1 MQHYDVIIVGGGIVG
16 STLAC
21 ILLQHGMKIAVIEA
35 QTPIAETAKNIDLR
49 VYALTRASEQIF
61 RYIHAWQNMEKQR
74 VSPFQQMHV
83 WDAEG
88 LGEIHFDSAEI
99 MQPTLGYIV
108 EQNVIQTGLAQCLDE
123 FKNLTVYQPAQVQK
137 FEVTD
142 TSVTVTLNDQQT
154 LTSQLLVGAE
164 GANSPIRT
172 LAGIN
177 YHLYDYAQQAVV
189 ATVTTEYSHQATA
202 WQRFLPTGPLA
213 FLPLSNEYQ
222 CSIVWSADT
231 VVAQRLANL
240 EKIEFQQ
247 ALGEAFAF
255 KLGDITDISVRNIF
269 PLKRRHAFH
278 YVKPRIAIIGDAA
291 HTIHPLAGQ
300 GVNLGLLDAA
310 TLGEV
315 VVDTYN
321 QQLDVGHYKY
331 LRRYERQRKGNN
343 LVTMAAMDGFK
354 YLFGQRPP
362 SLTWLR
368 NVGMAL
374 TNQLPPIKR
383 HLIEQA
389 MGLTGNLPRI
399 ASPSIYPQTNNKH
412 R

>member
-1 MQHYDVIIVGGGIVG
+1 MQKYDVIIVGGGIVG

-21 ILLQHGMKIAVIEA
+21 ILLQHGMHIALIEA
-35 QTPIAETAKNIDLR
+35 QAPITKTANDIDLR

-61 RYIHAWQNMEKQR
+61 RNIYAWQHMEKQR

-83 WDAEG
+83 WDAQG
-88 LGEIHFDSAEI
+88 SGEIHFDSAEI
-99 MQPTLGYIV
+99 KQPTLGYIV
-108 EQNVIQTGLAQCLDE
+108 EQHVIQAGLAHCLNE
-123 FKNLTVYQPAQVQK
+123 FDNLTVYQPAQVQQ

-142 TSVTVTLNDQQT
+142 NVVTVTLDNQHT
-154 LTSQLLVGAE
+154 VTGQLLVGAE
-164 GANSPIRT
+164 GANSPVRT

-189 ATVTTEYSHQATA
+189 ATVTTEYPHQATA

-213 FLPLSNEYQ
+213 FLPLRNEHQ

-231 VVAQRLANL
+231 PVAQRLVNL
-240 EKIEFQQ
+240 DKTAFQQ

-255 KLGDITDISVRNIF
+255 KLGDITDVSPRNVF

-278 YVKPRIAIIGDAA
+278 YVKPRVAIIGDAA

-310 TLGEV
+310 TLAEV
-315 VVDTYN
+315 VTETYD
-321 QQLDVGHYKY
+321 QQCDVGHYKY

-343 LVTMAAMDGFK
+343 LLTMTAMDGFK
-354 YLFGQRPP
+354 YVFGQRSLP
-362 SLTWLR
+362 LTWLR
-368 NVGMAL
+368 NVGL
-374 TNQLPPIKR
+374 TVTNQVTPVKH

-389 MGLTGNLPRI
+389 MGLTGHLPRI
-399 ASPSIYPQTNNKH
+399 ASSVHSNSH
-412 R
+412 